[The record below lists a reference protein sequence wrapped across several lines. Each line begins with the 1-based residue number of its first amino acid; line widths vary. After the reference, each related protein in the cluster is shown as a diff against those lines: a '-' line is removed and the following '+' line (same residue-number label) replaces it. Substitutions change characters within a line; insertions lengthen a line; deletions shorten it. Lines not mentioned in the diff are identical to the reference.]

1 MQHFDLSWKKAQLP
15 LKHTFTISR
24 GSKYH
29 ANNVILRLQSDG
41 ITAFGEAAPNPRYN
55 ESPESVIAFL
65 KKLDLSRISNIFD
78 IQSTM
83 DAIIAVDKHEHSAH
97 AAVEMALCDW
107 IGKKLDIPL
116 YKLWNAPSSTGPQSS
131 VTLGL
136 GSSQEL
142 EQKLSE
148 VETYPIL
155 KVKLGS
161 ATSDREII
169 RQIRKHTDKR
179 LWVDANEGW
188 TDVEQARDMI
198 AFLAENGVRLVEQ
211 PMPAS
216 RIDDIAKLKETSS
229 LPILADEGFTGTEP
243 LKDIVTAYHGINI
256 KLMKIGGM
264 TPALRTIARAR
275 QHGLKVMIGCML
287 ESSLANT
294 AGAVV
299 SMFADYADLDGAF
312 LLAEDPFK
320 GFTFTNGAFV
330 TLNEEP
336 GLGVSPDE
344 SVKNDYLKF

>member
-1 MQHFDLSWKKAQLP
+1 MQRFDLSWKRVQLP

-29 ANNVILRLQSDG
+29 ANNVILRMLADD

-55 ESPESVIAFL
+55 ESPESVVAFFE
-65 KKLDLSRISNIFD
+65 KLDLSHVPNIFD
-78 IQSTM
+78 VRSVM
-83 DAIIAVDKHEHSAH
+83 EEVIAVDEQEHSAH

-116 YKLWNAPSSTGPQSS
+116 YRLWNAPSSTGPQSS

-136 GSSQEL
+136 GSPDEL
-142 EQKLSE
+142 EQKIKE
-148 VETYPIL
+148 VERYPIL

-161 ATSDREII
+161 GKDRDII
-169 RQIRKHTDKR
+169 RQIRKHTDKT

-188 TDVEQARDMI
+188 TDFQQASDMTL
-198 AFLAENGVRLVEQ
+198 FLADQGVQLIEQ

-216 RIDDIAKLKETSS
+216 AIEDIAKLKEISPV
-229 LPILADEGFTGTEP
+229 PIFADEGFTGTES
-243 LKDIVTAYHGINI
+243 LEDIAAAYHGINI

-275 QHGLKVMIGCML
+275 QYGMKVMIGCML
-287 ESSLANT
+287 ETSLANT

-299 SMFADYADLDGAF
+299 SMFADYADLDGSF
-312 LLAEDPFK
+312 LLAEDPFN
-320 GFTFTNGAFV
+320 GFTFTNEAFV
-330 TLNEEP
+330 KLNEEA
-336 GLGVSPDE
+336 GLGVSPDK
-344 SVKNDYLKF
+344 SIVNDYLEF